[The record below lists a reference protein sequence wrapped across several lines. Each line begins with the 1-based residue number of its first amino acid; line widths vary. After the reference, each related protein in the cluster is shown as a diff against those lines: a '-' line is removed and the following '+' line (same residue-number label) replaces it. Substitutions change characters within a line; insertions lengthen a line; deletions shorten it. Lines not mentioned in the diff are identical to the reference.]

1 MSSKN
6 DTQIIFFIAT
16 LVAIGPMATD
26 LYLPALPALTQ
37 AFDTGHSRVQLTLSL
52 FFIGF
57 AIGQLIY
64 GPLSDR
70 FGRKPVLLIGLII
83 FVISSAAATFANSIE
98 SLIVIRL
105 FQALGGCA
113 GPVLGRAMVRDL
125 YDPQEGGRMLS
136 HIASAMALAPAVAP
150 IIGGFL
156 TALYGWEANFWFLLA
171 YGLLALAVLVFV
183 LPETIRRKNPDATKI
198 GHLVKN
204 YRTLIQH
211 QRWRLYTLICSFIF
225 AGLFAFL
232 SGSSFVLIEYL
243 GVTEQHYGFL
253 FATIVAGYMIGSQ
266 MSARLSTRYRA
277 FTLIRLGCWLGVIAG
292 AVMLLLSLLGTH
304 SVTNII
310 APQFFFMM
318 AVGMVLPLALAGA
331 LAPFPH
337 MAGTASALL
346 GTTQMII
353 AAAHGGLVGYLYTG
367 TPTVMAS
374 GIAFAGLAAFLAMQR
389 LKYVSHHTA
398 PAY

>member
-1 MSSKN
+1 
-6 DTQIIFFIAT
+6 
-16 LVAIGPMATD
+16 MATD

-37 AFDTGHSRVQLTLSL
+37 AFDAGYSQVQLTLSI

-57 AIGQLIY
+57 AIGQLVY

-70 FGRKPVLLIGLII
+70 FGRKPVLLIGLTI
-83 FVISSAAATFANSIE
+83 FIISSAAAAFANTIE

-156 TALYGWEANFWFLLA
+156 TALFGWEANFWFLLA
-171 YGLLALAVLVFV
+171 YGLLALAVLTFG
-183 LPETIRRKNPDATKI
+183 LPETIRRKNPDATKM
-198 GHLVKN
+198 GHLIRN
-204 YRTLIQH
+204 YRTLIHH

-243 GVTEQHYGFL
+243 GVSEQQYGFL
-253 FATIVAGYMIGSQ
+253 FATIVVGYVIGSQ
-266 MSARLSTRYRA
+266 MSARLTIRYRA
-277 FTLIRLGCWLGVIAG
+277 FILIRLGCWVGLIAG
-292 AVMLLLSLLGTH
+292 AAMLLLSMLGAH
-304 SVTNII
+304 SVTSII

-318 AVGMVLPLALAGA
+318 AVGMVLPLSLAGA

-337 MAGTASALL
+337 MAGAASALL
-346 GTTQMII
+346 GTTQMLI

-374 GIAFAGLAAFLAMQR
+374 GIAFAGLAAFVAMKR
-389 LKYVSHHTA
+389 LKYVGDYASK
-398 PAY
+398 